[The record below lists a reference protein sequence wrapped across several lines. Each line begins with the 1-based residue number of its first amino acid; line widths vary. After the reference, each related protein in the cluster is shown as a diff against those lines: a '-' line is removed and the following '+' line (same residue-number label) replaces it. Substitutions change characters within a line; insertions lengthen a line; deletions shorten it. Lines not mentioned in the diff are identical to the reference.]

1 MHTDESNSH
10 DPGQQPILAHAAM
23 DFSSPYAPV
32 DASEVHS
39 VRPTGMTVISVLC
52 ILGGIV
58 GVLVGLGGIAQIFL
72 AETFANLAS
81 AGTAPGGMADAQREM
96 QQQMQAVANQFFI
109 PNLLALI
116 AKLTIASFLLVGGIG
131 LIRNKFSAVK
141 LLRRTLLAAIGLEF
155 IYMILQGFV
164 QWNMWPILQ
173 DFMTNVSASA
183 NGKDSGAPGGEVMS
197 QMMAFGMVL
206 GVAFVV
212 VWALIKVAIMIWS
225 RIYLGRPAIAEY
237 LAQHSSVTH

>member
-1 MHTDESNSH
+1 MHTDDSNSH
-10 DPGQQPILAHAAM
+10 APGQQPILAHAAM

-32 DASEVHS
+32 NAGDAEM

-58 GVLVGLGGIAQIFL
+58 GVLVGIGGIAQIFL
-72 AETFANLAS
+72 AEAFANLAS

-109 PNLLALI
+109 PNLLALT
-116 AKLTIASFLLVGGIG
+116 AKITIAVFLLVGGIG

-164 QWNMWPILQ
+164 Q
-173 DFMTNVSASA
+173 
-183 NGKDSGAPGGEVMS
+183 
-197 QMMAFGMVL
+197 
-206 GVAFVV
+206 
-212 VWALIKVAIMIWS
+212 
-225 RIYLGRPAIAEY
+225 
-237 LAQHSSVTH
+237 